1 MNRDNLIIH
10 QLLFFFGGL
19 YIASLGKIFLMESGF
34 GVDPWMV
41 FHMGISNHT
50 PFTVGRATQVV
61 GALMLLIGWALKIK
75 PGIGTVMNMYF
86 FGFFLDLNI
95 GINNALNLVRPTESL
110 IVSILYLII
119 GIIANGVGFGTYING
134 KLGAGPRDSF
144 MLGISNVTGKKP
156 GTIRTV
162 MESMAA
168 LIGWLLGGPLGIGTL
183 AYALSVGTVMQWTLD
198 HVKLPQRKQAP
209 GPRPL

>member
-86 FGFFLDLNI
+86 FGFF
-95 GINNALNLVRPTESL
+95 
-110 IVSILYLII
+110 SI
-119 GIIANGVGFGTYING
+119 
-134 KLGAGPRDSF
+134 
-144 MLGISNVTGKKP
+144 
-156 GTIRTV
+156 
-162 MESMAA
+162 
-168 LIGWLLGGPLGIGTL
+168 
-183 AYALSVGTVMQWTLD
+183 
-198 HVKLPQRKQAP
+198 
-209 GPRPL
+209 